1 MNKKMKLGILTG
13 GGDCPGMNAV
23 IRAIAKKALLE
34 YDVEVIGIEDGYDG
48 LINNRYRK
56 LDFNNVSGIVT
67 LGGTILGTS
76 NKANPYSYAVKRGN
90 ELVREDVSAKTI
102 ANVQRLGLDYL
113 VCIGGDG
120 TLIIGHRLFKDGVP
134 VVGVPK
140 TIDNDV
146 IGTDITFG
154 FDSAVHV
161 ASEGIERIRTTAQ
174 SHHRVMIVEVM
185 GRNAGWIALH
195 AGIASGADIVLI
207 PEITYDLNIIAEKI
221 RMRHQKGRRYTIVV
235 VAEGVKIKTDV
246 DSIPASIR
254 SDSIG
259 FALRA
264 QIEEV
269 TGIETRAVVMGHLQ
283 RGGIPTA
290 FDRVLATR
298 LGIKAVDIISKGE
311 IGYMAAVKGDSM
323 GEVPL
328 DIVAQ
333 GQRLIASDDPL
344 IQVARSV
351 GTCFGDQVCE

>member
-1 MNKKMKLGILTG
+1 MRNRTKFAILTG

-23 IRAIAKKALLE
+23 IRAVAKKALLE
-34 YDVEVIGIEDGYDG
+34 YDAEVIGIEDGYDG

-76 NKANPYSYAVKRGN
+76 NRANPYSYAVRRGN
-90 ELVREDVSAKTI
+90 ELVMEDVSSTAI
-102 ANVQRLGLDYL
+102 ANVQCLGIECL

-120 TLIIGHRLFKDGVP
+120 TLIIANQLFRDGVP
-134 VVGVPK
+134 LIGVPK

-207 PEITYDLNIIAEKI
+207 PEIKYDLNVIADKVRE
-221 RMRHQKGRRYTIVV
+221 RHRKGRKYTIVV
-235 VAEGVKIKTDV
+235 VAEGVKIKTNA

-254 SDSIG
+254 ADSVG
-259 FALRA
+259 FFLRA
-264 QIEEV
+264 QIEEI
-269 TGIETRAVVMGHLQ
+269 TGVEVRAVVMGHLQ

-290 FDRVLATR
+290 YDRVLATR
-298 LGIKAVDIISKGE
+298 LGIKAVEMMRGRRY
-311 IGYMAAVKGDSM
+311 GYMAGIKGNTLS
-323 GEVPL
+323 EVSL

-333 GQRLIASDDPL
+333 GQRLISSDDPL
-344 IQVARSV
+344 VQAARSV
-351 GTCFGDQVCE
+351 GTCFGDK